1 VTALDYW
8 KKMPKKKA
16 TNSDSPPEGK
26 LLAILKICQKMNSKR
41 DPALLLDLLARE
53 AARLVEADRSSIFLL
68 DKDKR
73 ELWSWVALGSEE
85 IRFDA
90 RLGIAGAVAMSGEV
104 INVKDAQQDSRF
116 YLNVDQ
122 DTGYKTKSVLAVPLK
137 NYEGEIIG
145 TFEVLN
151 KKKGSF
157 NSEDQD
163 ILLALASNAAI
174 AIETAQLFQNLKQH
188 RDKLMEEN
196 TQLRREVEGKFATQ
210 YILGTSEKIQKVVRL
225 LEQISDSEVSVLIEG
240 ESGTGKELV
249 AKAIHHG
256 SSRARRPMVTV
267 NCAALPETL
276 LESELFGIEK
286 GVATGV
292 ERRIGKFEVA
302 DGGTLFLDEIGD
314 LSLVAQAKIL
324 RTLQENMVERVGGR
338 KWLPVDVRV
347 LAATN
352 KDLEAEI
359 KNNNFREDLYYRLKV
374 IHVKTPPLREIRIDI
389 PLLANH
395 FLSLYC
401 KEMGKGEKEFS
412 SGAMESLSNYQWPG
426 NVRELENEMKRLVVS
441 IRKKVL
447 DREHLSDNIRKSVRI
462 DRKASHSLKE
472 VVAETVEELEKEMIL
487 DALEACQN
495 NQLRAAARLGLSR
508 QGLFKKIKRYGLR

>member
-1 VTALDYW
+1 
-8 KKMPKKKA
+8 MPKKKA
-16 TNSDSPPEGK
+16 TNSAPPSEAK

-53 AARLVEADRSSIFLL
+53 AARLVEADRSTIFLL

-73 ELWSWVALGSEE
+73 ELWSWVALESEE

-104 INVKDAQQDSRF
+104 INVKDAHQDPRF

-122 DTGYKTKSVLAVPLK
+122 DTGYQTKSVLAVPLK
-137 NYEGEIIG
+137 NYDGEIIG

-151 KKKGSF
+151 KKKGTF
-157 NSEDQD
+157 NGEDQE
-163 ILLALASNAAI
+163 ILQALASNAAI

-188 RDKLMEEN
+188 RDKLLEEN
-196 TQLRREVEGKFATQ
+196 TQLWREVEGKFATQ
-210 YILGTSEKIQKVVRL
+210 HILGTSEKIQKVVRL

-256 SSRARRPMVTV
+256 SSRARRPLVTV

-338 KWLPVDVRV
+338 KWIPVDVRI

-352 KDLEAEI
+352 KDLEEEI
-359 KNNNFREDLYYRLKV
+359 KNHNFREDLYYRLKV
-374 IHVKTPPLREIRIDI
+374 IHVKTPPLREIRVDI

-412 SGAMESLSNYQWPG
+412 PGAMESLANYQWPG

-487 DALEACQN
+487 EALEACQN
-495 NQLRAAARLGLSR
+495 NQLRAAGRLGLSR

>member
-1 VTALDYW
+1 MA
-8 KKMPKKKA
+8 KKKA
-16 TNSDSPPEGK
+16 TNSDSPPEEK

-53 AARLVEADRSSIFLL
+53 AARLVEGDRATIFLL

-73 ELWSWVALGSEE
+73 ELWSWVALESEE

-104 INVKDAQQDSRF
+104 INVKDAQQDPRF
-116 YLNVDQ
+116 YLDVDQ
-122 DTGYKTKSVLAVPLK
+122 DTGYHTKSVLAVPLK
-137 NYEGEIIG
+137 NYDGEIIG

-151 KKKGSF
+151 KKKGAF
-157 NSEDQD
+157 NSQDED
-163 ILLALASNAAI
+163 ILQALASNAAI

-188 RDKLMEEN
+188 RDKLLEEN
-196 TQLRREVEGKFATQ
+196 TQLWREVEGKFATQ
-210 YILGTSEKIQKVVRL
+210 HILGTSEKIQKIVRL
-225 LEQISDSEVSVLIEG
+225 LEQVSDSEVSVLIEG

-256 SSRARRPMVTV
+256 SSRARRPLVTV

-395 FLSLYC
+395 FLFLYC

-412 SGAMESLSNYQWPG
+412 PGAMESLSNYQWPG
-426 NVRELENEMKRLVVS
+426 NVRELENELKRLVVS
-441 IRKKVL
+441 IRKKVI

-495 NQLRAAARLGLSR
+495 NQLRTAARLGLSR